1 MSSQKEM
8 QLALQNLGID
18 FDTLNWTDLG
28 TCSTIDLLFITDDG
42 DIFFDLYEKNSN
54 QARATDEMCLRCP
67 VTSECFNY
75 GQDNELTGV
84 WGGFYL
90 VRGEVD
96 AARNKH
102 KSEEIVR
109 QLSERIYDEQL

>member
-1 MSSQKEM
+1 MSSQREM
-8 QLALQNLGID
+8 QQALQSLGID
-18 FDTLNWTDLG
+18 ADTLNWTDLG
-28 TCSTIDLLFITDDG
+28 TCSSIDLEFVTGDG
-42 DIFFDLYEKNSN
+42 DIFFDLYEKNPN

-67 VTSECFNY
+67 VTQECFNY

-90 VRGEVD
+90 TKGDVD
-96 AARNKH
+96 QSRNKH

-109 QLSERIYDEQL
+109 QLSERIYDGF